1 VVWKLN
7 GPDETLSLWPLGC
20 AASTERLKEAF
31 VGLRRSGSSEADG
44 FRGDANDST
53 KGDKVS
59 RPSSWDGMTE
69 ALGGSSGGGVGVRG
83 GTGSGM
89 LDAIA
94 PAQEARN

>member
-1 VVWKLN
+1 MVWKLN
-7 GPDETLSLWPLGC
+7 GPDETSSLWPLGC
-20 AASTERLKEAF
+20 AASAERLKEAL
-31 VGLRRSGSSEADG
+31 VGLRRLESSDIVEFSDG
-44 FRGDANDST
+44 PA

-59 RPSSWDGMTE
+59 RPRSWDGMAE

-94 PAQEARN
+94 PAQEAKN